1 MPIPSSDLTAV
12 LIKQNQ
18 ESLLIISAY
27 VEYNQNSA
35 QCKRILEQSLQHVR
49 TTLQKACQ
57 DNPSTRLV
65 LAGDFNRHD
74 SLWGGQGASWRR
86 QGEGEPILQFM
97 AEHQLWSA
105 LPQGT
110 TTYSNDSTSKES
122 TIDLML
128 VPSLFRPM
136 IISCQTYGIN
146 HGSDHRAISLK
157 LNGYSQLWKIPLQR
171 RSYNMAVW
179 EDIRQTARARLG
191 RPPTITTTNDLDKAA
206 HQLETQIQSILQEK
220 IPPPKAFPYAKRWWS
235 RELTN
240 LRKEYNYRRNQW
252 TAAKRRG
259 DCNPAFQ
266 RAAIQANRVYL
277 A

>member
-1 MPIPSSDLTAV
+1 MAIKPLQILQWNVGKRREAQLSLLNDQQTNNFDFLLLAEPFRFTLEGQNQPTVPQHHYWEAVLPTKWVRTAYQPFNFRSMIYVNKRFKFQQMPIPSSDLTAV

-65 LAGDFNRHD
+65 LARDFNRHD

-136 IISCQTYGIN
+136 IISCQTYGID

-157 LNGYSQLWKIPLQR
+157 LNGYSQL
-171 RSYNMAVW
+171 
-179 EDIRQTARARLG
+179 
-191 RPPTITTTNDLDKAA
+191 
-206 HQLETQIQSILQEK
+206 
-220 IPPPKAFPYAKRWWS
+220 
-235 RELTN
+235 
-240 LRKEYNYRRNQW
+240 
-252 TAAKRRG
+252 
-259 DCNPAFQ
+259 
-266 RAAIQANRVYL
+266 
-277 A
+277 